1 MGYQTLN
8 NAAEM
13 LALVGASYDPY
24 RNVRE
29 VGYSLTKTGF
39 MWVMG
44 VLRDDSTIPANQ
56 PRQRVHT
63 LRFKVL
69 VPERVSLQDL
79 QTVIRQQTQQL
90 ANR

>member
-13 LALVGASYDPY
+13 LSLVGASYDPC

-29 VGYSLTKTGF
+29 VAYSLTKTGF

-44 VLRDDSTIPANQ
+44 VLRDDSAISANQ
-56 PRQRVHT
+56 PRPRVHP
-63 LRFKVL
+63 LPFKVL
-69 VPERVSLQDL
+69 VPERVSLADL
-79 QTVIRQQTQQL
+79 QTIIRQQTQHF
-90 ANR
+90 A